1 MRRWCCRTPG
11 VCGTAYRP
19 AACAGLISFWSGHR
33 RLRGCRSIRSNTSH
47 TRCQIRKS
55 KHCRGGQRVA
65 YFVATQRD
73 PGQNQARGD
82 FVLVYPAALLRSET
96 PVLQIATVLALCS
109 VCRTV
114 LLAHT
119 CSRSL
124 QARTSTR
131 DISTVLQVKAPYP
144 DMSQKRHFPYYSAVP
159 EIEIKK
165 RRVSGVNPGREYV
178 DPRTFVPG
186 SQYSTAPVQGSEVC

>member
-1 MRRWCCRTPG
+1 M
-11 VCGTAYRP
+11 
-19 AACAGLISFWSGHR
+19 
-33 RLRGCRSIRSNTSH
+33 
-47 TRCQIRKS
+47 
-55 KHCRGGQRVA
+55 
-65 YFVATQRD
+65 
-73 PGQNQARGD
+73 
-82 FVLVYPAALLRSET
+82 
-96 PVLQIATVLALCS
+96 LQIATVLALCS
-109 VCRTV
+109 VYRTV

-131 DISTVLQVKAPYP
+131 DISTILQVKALYP

-178 DPRTFVPG
+178 DPRTFVAG